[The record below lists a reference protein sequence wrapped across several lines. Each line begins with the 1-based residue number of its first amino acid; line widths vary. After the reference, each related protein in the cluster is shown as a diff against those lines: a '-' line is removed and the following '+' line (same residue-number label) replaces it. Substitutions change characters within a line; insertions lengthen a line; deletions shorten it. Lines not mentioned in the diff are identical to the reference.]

1 MDYTLLDWPTS
12 AKIHNC
18 RIWPRQPV
26 DTHSLFPLVRRIS
39 SRLTP
44 VLGRSPLSANH
55 ISLLSLALGLAASW
69 SIVYDEYRM
78 TVIGGF
84 LMVGCYVLDNCDGE
98 IARLKGQSSQFG
110 RRLDNFVDW
119 AVDTALFIALG
130 VGVAGSS
137 GQEIWAWMGWSA
149 AMGSTINYAI
159 GSIAEERQLESGGAG
174 EDVTAAGKPG
184 QPGQLVQSPPETI
197 GQWLMH
203 VFRELS
209 RADFCFILLGLA
221 LFGYAWV
228 LLPLAAV
235 GAHAFWAVHLLP
247 GARERRV

>member
-1 MDYTLLDWPTS
+1 MDTYS
-12 AKIHNC
+12 F
-18 RIWPRQPV
+18 
-26 DTHSLFPLVRRIS
+26 FPLVRRIS

-44 VLGRSPLSANH
+44 LLERSPLSANH
-55 ISLLSLALGLAASW
+55 ISLLSLAFGLAAAW
-69 SIVYDEYRM
+69 SVIYDEYWM

-119 AVDTALFIALG
+119 AVDTALFVALG
-130 VGVAGSS
+130 IGVAGSS

-159 GSIAEERQLESGGAG
+159 GSIAEERQVKSGAG
-174 EDVTAAGKPG
+174 GGDVQAAGNPG
-184 QPGQLVQSPPETI
+184 RTPPETA
-197 GQWLMH
+197 GQWVMH

-228 LLPLAAV
+228 LLPFAAV
-235 GAHAFWAVHLLP
+235 GAHAFWIVHLLP

>member
-1 MDYTLLDWPTS
+1 MDTY
-12 AKIHNC
+12 
-18 RIWPRQPV
+18 
-26 DTHSLFPLVRRIS
+26 SLFPLVRRIS

-44 VLGRSPLSANH
+44 ILGRSPLSANH
-55 ISLLSLALGLAASW
+55 ISLLSLALGLAAAW
-69 SIVYDEYRM
+69 SIVYDEYLM

-98 IARLKGQSSQFG
+98 VARLKGQCSQFG

-149 AMGSTINYAI
+149 AVGSTINYAI
-159 GSIAEERQLESGGAG
+159 GSIAEERRMISSGSG
-174 EDVTAAGKPG
+174 EDVPAAEKSGR
-184 QPGQLVQSPPETI
+184 SPPETI

-235 GAHAFWAVHLLP
+235 GAHAFWIVHLFP

>member
-1 MDYTLLDWPTS
+1 MDIY
-12 AKIHNC
+12 
-18 RIWPRQPV
+18 
-26 DTHSLFPLVRRIS
+26 SLFPLVRRIS

-44 VLGRSPLSANH
+44 LLGRSPLSANH
-55 ISLLSLALGLAASW
+55 ISFLSLALGLAAAW
-69 SIVYDEYRM
+69 SIVYDEYLM

-119 AVDTALFIALG
+119 AVDTALFAALG

-137 GQEIWAWMGWSA
+137 GQEVWAWMGWSA
-149 AMGSTINYAI
+149 AIGSTINYII
-159 GSIAEERQLESGGAG
+159 GSIAEERQMKSN
-174 EDVTAAGKPG
+174 AAGKNVAAAEKPG
-184 QPGQLVQSPPETI
+184 RTPPETI

-203 VFRELS
+203 IFRELS

-228 LLPLAAV
+228 LLPLAAA

-247 GARERRV
+247 GAGERNV